1 MLQMSA
7 KSRKATQAQAETLAK
22 KVEHFTKIEIECLIQ
37 TFNVLQAEQ
46 VGRGKAS
53 HGLDRWT
60 FRGVLQNIFGLTNA
74 MMIDGVFRS
83 FDKDGDGIINVEEWI
98 EGLSVLLRG
107 TLDEKIKHCFQVYD
121 LNDDKVIAREEIC
134 HMLKQSLLKQ
144 PNEEDPDEAIK
155 DVVEI
160 TMKRMDH
167 DHDGLL
173 SFKDFEKSVQKENLL
188 LEAFGTC
195 LPDPTRIEK
204 FEHLVFQ
211 EQQEQGNNSYS
222 CTPSTL
228 S

>member
-1 MLQMSA
+1 
-7 KSRKATQAQAETLAK
+7 
-22 KVEHFTKIEIECLIQ
+22 
-37 TFNVLQAEQ
+37 
-46 VGRGKAS
+46 
-53 HGLDRWT
+53 
-60 FRGVLQNIFGLTNA
+60 
-74 MMIDGVFRS
+74 
-83 FDKDGDGIINVEEWI
+83 
-98 EGLSVLLRG
+98 
-107 TLDEKIKHCFQVYD
+107 
-121 LNDDKVIAREEIC
+121 
-134 HMLKQSLLKQ
+134 MLKQSLLKQ

-195 LPDPTRIEK
+195 LPDPTVILQIIGCIKFKFLPDVLNLINLFFFFIFQRIEK